1 VGLDVDEYVRRS
13 YKFAHA
19 DAIEVGPVA
28 CIPEPP
34 DSKDPTVQKKSSPW
48 CLVRMYFGSVIVLV
62 AYSVL
67 YGLTA
72 RKARWLGGVTSAAV
86 IILGELVLQ
95 CIISFSIALS

>member
-1 VGLDVDEYVRRS
+1 
-13 YKFAHA
+13 
-19 DAIEVGPVA
+19 
-28 CIPEPP
+28 
-34 DSKDPTVQKKSSPW
+34 
-48 CLVRMYFGSVIVLV
+48 MYFGSVIVLV

-95 CIISFSIALS
+95 CIISFPIALSLALPFHGEGNGLML

>member
-1 VGLDVDEYVRRS
+1 VEDRGREDKVVKLMLYTMWVCLYC
-13 YKFAHA
+13 AH
-19 DAIEVGPVA
+19 
-28 CIPEPP
+28 
-34 DSKDPTVQKKSSPW
+34 SPW

-95 CIISFSIALS
+95 CIISFPIALS